1 MHRNILQALEGEHR
15 DKSDLTA
22 QDYGSKVIRAKCKVD
37 IPNKYYFLCCL
48 SSILVCY
55 LVLLG
60 NLLHEESVVTSVPLR
75 PLAKPANDLPILLT
89 EEQEFL
95 FMALTEI
102 CLLLLLWAQLDLL
115 KLLHYVGHTPIR
127 LQVPWL
133 VTALAHR
140 ASAPSFFADCG
151 LLVVCSD
158 AGFAECVPT
167 VQAQGFC
174 QELQADGADHL
185 LLYAQQDS

>member
-1 MHRNILQALEGEHR
+1 M
-15 DKSDLTA
+15 
-22 QDYGSKVIRAKCKVD
+22 
-37 IPNKYYFLCCL
+37 
-48 SSILVCY
+48 
-55 LVLLG
+55 
-60 NLLHEESVVTSVPLR
+60 TSVPLR

-102 CLLLLLWAQLDLL
+102 SLLLLLWAQLDLL

-185 LLYAQQDS
+185 LLYVQQDS

>member
-1 MHRNILQALEGEHR
+1 MV
-15 DKSDLTA
+15 TT
-22 QDYGSKVIRAKCKVD
+22 
-37 IPNKYYFLCCL
+37 
-48 SSILVCY
+48 
-55 LVLLG
+55 VL
-60 NLLHEESVVTSVPLR
+60 LR
-75 PLAKPANDLPILLT
+75 PLAKPANELPILLT

-102 CLLLLLWAQLDLL
+102 SLLLLLWAQLDLL
-115 KLLHYVGHTPIR
+115 KLLHYVGHMPIR
-127 LQVPWL
+127 PQVPRL
-133 VTALAHR
+133 VPDSAHR
-140 ASAPSFFADCG
+140 AATLSFFADHG
-151 LLVVCSD
+151 LLTVCSD